1 MFIKMNKS
9 GLYVV
14 SDYLPDD
21 AVEVSVEEYGRAMK
35 PTAAQRR
42 RDFLLRSVYLK
53 DKKRFLFETL
63 RAQLKEDGSYEE
75 DPDNPFYQG
84 MTVDEMQ
91 LEYAKYVGDDDERAA
106 AILEA
111 KRAAKEYIRDLVDR
125 LAFYNEW
132 EEE

>member
-1 MFIKMNKS
+1 MFIRMNKS
-9 GLYVV
+9 GLYVI

-21 AVEVSVEEYGRAMK
+21 AVEVTVEEYGRAMK

-42 RDFLLRSVYLK
+42 QDFLLGSVYLS

-63 RAQLKEDGSYEE
+63 RAELKTDGSFEE
-75 DPDNPFYQG
+75 DPGKPFYQG

-111 KRAAKEYIRDLVDR
+111 KRAAKAYIRSLVEG
-125 LAFYNEW
+125 LSGSQT
-132 EEE
+132 

>member
-1 MFIKMNKS
+1 MFIRMNKS
-9 GLYVV
+9 GLYVI

-21 AVEVSVEEYGRAMK
+21 AVEVSVEEYGRAMR

-42 RDFLLRSVYLK
+42 QDYLLGSVYLS
-53 DKKRFLFETL
+53 DKKKYLFETL
-63 RAQLKEDGSYEE
+63 RSELRSDGSFEE
-75 DPDNPFYQG
+75 DSDKPFYQG

-111 KRAAKEYIRDLVDR
+111 KRAAKAYIRSFVEGLSGSQT
-125 LAFYNEW
+125 
-132 EEE
+132 

>member
-1 MFIKMNKS
+1 MFIRMNKS
-9 GLYVV
+9 GLYVI

-35 PTAAQRR
+35 PTEAQRR
-42 RDFLLRSVYLK
+42 QDYLLGTVYLS

-63 RAQLKEDGSYEE
+63 RAELKTDGSFEE
-75 DPDNPFYQG
+75 DPEMPFYQG

-111 KRAAKEYIRDLVDR
+111 KRAAKAYIRSFVEGLSGSQS
-125 LAFYNEW
+125 
-132 EEE
+132 

>member
-21 AVEVSVEEYGRAMK
+21 AVEVSVEEYGRVMK

-75 DPDNPFYQG
+75 DPEKPFYQG

-91 LEYAKYVGDDDERAA
+91 LEYAKYVGDEEERAA

-111 KRAAKEYIRDLVDR
+111 KRAAKAYIRDLVDR

-132 EEE
+132 EE

>member
-1 MFIKMNKS
+1 MNKS
-9 GLYVV
+9 GLYVI

-35 PTAAQRR
+35 PTEAQRR
-42 RDFLLRSVYLK
+42 QGYLLGAIYLS
-53 DKKRFLFETL
+53 DKKKYLFETL
-63 RAQLKEDGSYEE
+63 RSELRSDGSFED
-75 DPDNPFYQG
+75 DPDKPFYQG

-111 KRAAKEYIRDLVDR
+111 KRAAKAYIRGFVEGLSGSQT
-125 LAFYNEW
+125 
-132 EEE
+132 

>member
-21 AVEVSVEEYGRAMK
+21 AVEVSVEEYGRVMK
-35 PTAAQRR
+35 PTTAQRR

-75 DPDNPFYQG
+75 DTEKPFYQG

-111 KRAAKEYIRDLVDR
+111 KRAAKAYIRDLVDR

-132 EEE
+132 EEY